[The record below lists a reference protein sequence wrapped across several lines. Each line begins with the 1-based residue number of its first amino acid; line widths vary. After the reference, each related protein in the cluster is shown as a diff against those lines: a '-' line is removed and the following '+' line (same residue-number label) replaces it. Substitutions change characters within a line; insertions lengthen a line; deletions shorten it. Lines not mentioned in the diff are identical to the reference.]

1 MNTIITI
8 VPGLKHTLDGHPE
21 NASRIVAVTELLE
34 RWGVFQDLTMVEPEE
49 ARIDQLNR
57 VHSAGMIE
65 AIREQCSMG
74 GGRLDADTYATRDSF
89 KISRLAAGAVC
100 VAIDK
105 ILSEAHQNG
114 LALVRPPGHHAEFNR
129 PGGFCLINNVAI
141 AARHAQD
148 VHKIERILII
158 DFDVHHGNGTQ
169 NIFYADPTVL
179 FVSLHLYHPYF
190 YPGTGGPDDI
200 GNGPGRG
207 ANVNVAFG
215 PGAGDRWYNAA
226 FRDVLHPIAT
236 TFKPELILVSAG
248 FDAHWIDPLASANL
262 SLSGYAEL
270 TQQINDL
277 ARELCQGRLLFVLEG
292 GYHLDALAFG
302 VLNTV
307 FALINQDKVV
317 DPIGS
322 APNPEKDMSKVL
334 SLLRRL
340 HLLY

>member
-190 YPGTGGPDDI
+190 YPGTGSPDDI

-207 ANVNVAFG
+207 ANVNIAFG
-215 PGAGDRWYNAA
+215 PGAGDGWYNAA
-226 FRDVLHPIAT
+226 FREVLHPIAT

-248 FDAHWIDPLASANL
+248 FDAHWIDPLASASL
-262 SLSGYAEL
+262 SLGGYAEL

>member
-1 MNTIITI
+1 VNTVVTI

-21 NASRIVAVTELLE
+21 NASRIVAITDLLE
-34 RWGVFQDLTMVEPEE
+34 HWGVFQDLTVLEPKE

-57 VHSAGMIE
+57 VHSEGMIE
-65 AIREQCSMG
+65 AIRERCLMG
-74 GGRLDADTYATRDSF
+74 GGRLDADTYVTRDSF
-89 KISRLAAGAVC
+89 NLSRMAAGAVC

-105 ILSEAHQNG
+105 IMTKAHRNG

-129 PGGFCLINNVAI
+129 PGGFCLINNVAV

-148 VHKIERILII
+148 AHEIERVLII

-179 FVSLHLYHPYF
+179 FFSLHLFHPYF
-190 YPGTGGPDDI
+190 YPGTGSLDEI
-200 GNGPGRG
+200 GNGPGLG

-215 PGAGDRWYNAA
+215 PGAGDSWYNAA
-226 FRDVLHPIAT
+226 IKDVLHPIAV
-236 TFKPELILVSAG
+236 TFKPDLILVSAG
-248 FDAHWIDPLASANL
+248 FDAHWKDPLATASL
-262 SLSGYAEL
+262 SLRGYAEL
-270 TQQINDL
+270 TQQIIDL
-277 ARELCQGRLLFVLEG
+277 AQELCQGRLLFVLEG

-307 FALINQDKVV
+307 FALNYRDKIV
-317 DPIGS
+317 DPLGF